1 MKTIGRGGEVTCSK
15 LCQNMNVCCFSNPNA
30 KKASTIFEE
39 KNAKNA
45 ISIFASGKITLFFRM
60 FLIFLITLI
69 TKTRKEHKQTQKK
82 QFIFHLVVIGGG
94 VTGYLC
100 GKHGLSALRAQSK
113 MSRGSKGLRLE
124 VRAYRAPRLLVN
136 TYCRRV

>member
-1 MKTIGRGGEVTCSK
+1 MCVVFQILT
-15 LCQNMNVCCFSNPNA
+15 Q
-30 KKASTIFEE
+30 KKQAQFLKK

-69 TKTRKEHKQTQKK
+69 TQTRKEHNQTQKK

-100 GKHGLSALRAQSK
+100 GKHGLSALSK
-113 MSRGSKGLRLE
+113 KSRGSKGLWLE
-124 VRAYRAPRLLVN
+124 VGAYRAPRLLVN